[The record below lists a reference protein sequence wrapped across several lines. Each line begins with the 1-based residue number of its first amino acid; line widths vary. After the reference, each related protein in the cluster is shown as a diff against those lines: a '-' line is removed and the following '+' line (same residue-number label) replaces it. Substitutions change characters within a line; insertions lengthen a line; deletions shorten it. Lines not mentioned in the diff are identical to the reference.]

1 MEDIDG
7 EEGIYSNTRGG
18 LFTDHYRRYT
28 IDTKVDYDC
37 HLILNGFVKKSD
49 ISTH

>member
-7 EEGIYSNTRGG
+7 EEGVCSNTQGG
-18 LFTDHYRRYT
+18 LFMDLYRRYT
-28 IDTKVDYDC
+28 IGMKVDYDC
-37 HLILNGFVKKSD
+37 HLIVNEFVKKSD